1 MDERNK
7 ITHLLDM
14 QESPET
20 LTLAELE
27 QTLADKEMS
36 ELSEAMALGKRA
48 MARMNHKMSHD
59 DVEKEWKRF
68 EDTYL
73 SAANGT
79 VGREVMMSSSRRQH
93 VLYRYRTAALFAVL
107 LVVSGVVLAAIFA
120 VLPSV
125 QKTAERQH
133 AVSQTVDK
141 VDRQDTA
148 IRETDSLQAETVVF
162 DNVTIEN
169 VLDEI
174 AQRHNLKVVYVSNNS
189 KSLRIYMKWNTG
201 DSIEKVVNTL
211 NMFEHI
217 DIQLSNN
224 LITVQ

>member
-1 MDERNK
+1 
-7 ITHLLDM
+7 M

-48 MARMNHKMSHD
+48 MARMNHKMSRD

-107 LVVSGVVLAAIFA
+107 LVMSGVVLAAIFA